1 MAKHLGREREVGRR
15 GSDEAIVN
23 NLAPPDAAGSARG
36 EGADEVAPSKNPT
49 VAHPAAKVIP
59 GRGASSIQTHRARKV
74 GRPSVKMDSHTS
86 AALAAYARHI
96 GVGSLDGLILTAL
109 DAFLVARKL
118 PGLDELD
125 ALPIDEVHGTLL
137 REPRPD

>member
-23 NLAPPDAAGSARG
+23 NLAPPDAAGSACG
-36 EGADEVAPSKNPT
+36 EGGDEVAPSKTPT
-49 VAHPAAKVIP
+49 VAHPTSKVIP

-86 AALAAYARHI
+86 AALATYARHV
-96 GVGSLDGLILTAL
+96 GLGSLDGLILTAL
-109 DAFLVARKL
+109 DAFLIARGL

-125 ALPIDEVHGTLL
+125 ALPVEEVHAALL
-137 REPRPD
+137 SKPPSG